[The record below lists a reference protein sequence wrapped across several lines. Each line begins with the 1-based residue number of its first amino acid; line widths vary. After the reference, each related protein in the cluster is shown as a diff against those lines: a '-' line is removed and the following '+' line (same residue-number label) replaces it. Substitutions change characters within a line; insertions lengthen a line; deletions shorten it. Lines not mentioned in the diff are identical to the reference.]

1 MPLPFEPIQNAV
13 PGTLVQSEV
22 LTYTGPVTDIVLPPS
37 ISTVLELADFKVIVN
52 GVDVFPGST
61 ATLNPDDTIQAQG
74 TAPAGFD
81 VAAYGAIVLDGEGYV
96 PFAVMTASDTA
107 NAPPTVGPDSTQSD
121 YYEGYVPVA
130 PENSLLT
137 VSAAT
142 SFVVKTP
149 IEPVASTV
157 PGTIGDGKSYL
168 YSTDI
173 AGGYVHRIDPSDGT
187 VVQSISVNTPYG
199 VTYTPI
205 LSNVE
210 NVVPKVLV
218 TSPSTNTVLVLD
230 SDNEV
235 EHTLQVGAGPHGIC
249 GSPSEEAGHYS
260 FWVACT
266 DADKVQRWKSTG
278 TAPTL
283 LFEYNLPSGSKPYH
297 VASDKDDNA
306 WVTCLGSDKVAKC
319 SADNSVAV
327 AYVDVGPSPMDI
339 RTTDSYAYVAC
350 SGSNVISAIG
360 LASSTVTS
368 LSTIQNPTHL
378 EVTSA
383 RMLVGSFNTG
393 VMASYTMPNGINIS
407 NEVLI
412 EESNRMF
419 EGMTASFDSVKV
431 YALNQH
437 ADLPDP
443 SSSSGTLDPSEI
455 DLSEQE
461 NARPSSEITS
471 NSILISSE
479 VTDIPIFVPGGVRGS
494 FEVEAVVN
502 SVPSGNATTV
512 SKEDAFSV
520 RVNTPTDVR
529 RIPVLYLPVMYKGGM
544 TMWIVRMSSAIKTR
558 VGGWIKGG

>member
-37 ISTVLELADFKVIVN
+37 ISTVLELADFKVMVN

-74 TAPAGFD
+74 TAPASFD
-81 VAAYGAIVLDGEGYV
+81 VAAYGAIIVDGEGYV

-107 NAPPTVGPDSTQSD
+107 NMPPVIGPDSTQSD
-121 YYEGYVPVA
+121 YFEGYVPAA
-130 PENSLLT
+130 PENTLLT

-142 SFVVKTP
+142 SFVVKTA
-149 IEPVASTV
+149 IEPVSSTV

-168 YSTDI
+168 YTTDI
-173 AGGYVHRIDPSDGT
+173 AGGYVHRIDPADGT

-199 VTYTPI
+199 VTYTPT

-230 SDNEV
+230 SNNEI
-235 EHTLQVGAGPHGIC
+235 EHTLPVGGGPHGIC
-249 GSPSEEAGHYS
+249 GSPSEKANHYS

-278 TAPTL
+278 SAPTL
-283 LFEYNLPSGSKPYH
+283 VFEYDLPAGSKPYH
-297 VASDKDDNA
+297 VDTDKNDAA
-306 WVTCLGSDKVAKC
+306 WVTCLGTDKVAKC
-319 SADNSVAV
+319 SVDNSVPV
-327 AYVDVGPSPMDI
+327 TYIDVGPSPMDI

-360 LASSTVTS
+360 LASNSVTT

-393 VMASYTMPNGINIS
+393 TMASYTMPNGINIT

-443 SSSSGTLDPSEI
+443 SSSGTLDPSEI
-455 DLSEQE
+455 DFSEQE
-461 NARPSSEITS
+461 NARPNSEITS
-471 NSILISSE
+471 NSVLIASE
-479 VTDIPIFVPGGVRGS
+479 VTDIPVFVPGGVRGS
-494 FEVEAVVN
+494 FAVEAVVN
-502 SVPSGNATTV
+502 NIPSGNATTV
-512 SKEDAFSV
+512 SKGDAFSV
-520 RVNTPTDVR
+520 KVNTPTDVR